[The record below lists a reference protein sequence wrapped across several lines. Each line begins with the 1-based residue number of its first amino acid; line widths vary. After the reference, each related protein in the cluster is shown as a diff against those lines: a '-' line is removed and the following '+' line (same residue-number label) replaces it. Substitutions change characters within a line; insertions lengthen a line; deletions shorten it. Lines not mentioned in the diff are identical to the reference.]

1 MVLTPTS
8 YQYSSLFMSKDC
20 LKKLEHLKIVKVVKM
35 FLDKLILRWAERI
48 HTRQINSMDLIEEAT
63 PKRGRRLSGTSTR
76 RVEHNYDDES
86 VITFKVYGANGG
98 KIVETSRYDDKRDT
112 EGIRRYVISE
122 DDDLAGSLS
131 KIVTLEYL
139 R

>member
-1 MVLTPTS
+1 MKWFDS
-8 YQYSSLFMSKDC
+8 FIQRCYN
-20 LKKLEHLKIVKVVKM
+20 
-35 FLDKLILRWAERI
+35 RARERD
-48 HTRQINSMDLIEEAT
+48 QLVEVSGWDNS
-63 PKRGRRLSGTSTR
+63 PKRGRLGRGNSPAMSSTR

-98 KIVETSRYDDKRDT
+98 KIIEAARYDEKRDT

-122 DDDLAGSLS
+122 EADLADSLA
-131 KIVTLEYL
+131 KIVTMEYL

>member
-1 MVLTPTS
+1 MKWFDS
-8 YQYSSLFMSKDC
+8 WIQRCYN
-20 LKKLEHLKIVKVVKM
+20 
-35 FLDKLILRWAERI
+35 RARERD
-48 HTRQINSMDLIEEAT
+48 QLIEVDGWDE
-63 PKRGRRLSGTSTR
+63 PKRGRGRLGRGNGPAVTSTR

-98 KIVETSRYDDKRDT
+98 RIVETSRYDEKRDT

-122 DDDLAGSLS
+122 DADLADSLA
-131 KIVTLEYL
+131 KIVTVEYM

>member
-1 MVLTPTS
+1 M
-8 YQYSSLFMSKDC
+8 K
-20 LKKLEHLKIVKVVKM
+20 
-35 FLDKLILRWAERI
+35 FLDNLILHWAERI
-48 HTRQINSMDLIEEAT
+48 HKKQISRIDEFEEV
-63 PKRGRRLSGTSTR
+63 PSPRRGRSKLHSISSNR

-98 KIVETSRYDDKRDT
+98 KIVETSRYDNVKDN
-112 EGIRRYVISE
+112 EHIRRYVIGEEADLSE
-122 DDDLAGSLS
+122 SLG